1 MKKYLV
7 IGNPIEHSLSPQLH
21 NHWIKINNIDANYEK
36 KKIND
41 SEIKGLIHNIK
52 DKKISGINVTVP
64 FKQKVIPYLD
74 DLTEEA
80 KKTHSVNTIYLGT
93 KGTVGHNTDII
104 GFKES
109 LKYASYDVKDKDILI
124 LGAGGVV
131 PSIIFAL
138 INLQARSIMI
148 SNRTR
153 EKIENLKKKFNQI
166 KIVDWGNIPSV
177 DMIINATS
185 VGLKKEDIIDLDFS
199 EVKNKF
205 FYDLIYNPSETNF
218 LKLGKRFGNKVF
230 NGKMMFI
237 YQALYAFKK
246 WHNLLPNIDNEVLN
260 LLDND

>member
-1 MKKYLV
+1 M
-7 IGNPIEHSLSPQLH
+7 
-21 NHWIKINNIDANYEK
+21 
-36 KKIND
+36 
-41 SEIKGLIHNIK
+41 
-52 DKKISGINVTVP
+52 
-64 FKQKVIPYLD
+64 
-74 DLTEEA
+74 
-80 KKTHSVNTIYLGT
+80 
-93 KGTVGHNTDII
+93 
-104 GFKES
+104 
-109 LKYASYDVKDKDILI
+109 
-124 LGAGGVV
+124 

-153 EKIENLKKKFNQI
+153 EKIENLKKNFNQI
-166 KIVDWGNIPSV
+166 KIVDWGNIPNV
-177 DMIINATS
+177 GMIINATS